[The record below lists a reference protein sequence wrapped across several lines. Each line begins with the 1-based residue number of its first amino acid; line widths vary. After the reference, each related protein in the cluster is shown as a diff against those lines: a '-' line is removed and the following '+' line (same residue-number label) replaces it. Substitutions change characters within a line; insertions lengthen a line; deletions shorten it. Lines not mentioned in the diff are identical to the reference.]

1 MKTIHQIVIVLP
13 FFIGCM
19 DFSQT
24 PEQQKIIDRA
34 LKMRNSI
41 MECMNLEKMLQQAN
55 AQEKRLE
62 QKKKTNTMLGP
73 IFKATKNED
82 NYWKNTPASEN
93 NTFKIWHNEEADLV
107 FNYRYDSR
115 KDALEYVK
123 VGLIKSHGSIVLNP
137 SY

>member
-82 NYWKNTPASEN
+82 HCKITLSSN
-93 NTFKIWHNEEADLV
+93 NNNRLTNRNKGEADLV
-107 FNYRYDSR
+107 FNYRYNSR
-115 KDALEYVK
+115 KVAVEYVK
-123 VGLIKSHGSIVLNP
+123 VGVIKSDGSIVLDP
-137 SY
+137 TY